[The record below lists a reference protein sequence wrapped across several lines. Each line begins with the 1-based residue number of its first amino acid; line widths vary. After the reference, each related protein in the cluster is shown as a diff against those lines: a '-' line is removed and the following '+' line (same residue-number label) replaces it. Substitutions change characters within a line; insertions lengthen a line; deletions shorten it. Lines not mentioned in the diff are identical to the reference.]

1 MLTIHRWSATRAVP
15 WKNGGGITR
24 ELARHPENDPFH
36 WRLSVAEVAS
46 DGPFSEFPGVDRL
59 IALIDGAG
67 MDLKFVDEAVSV
79 PLRPPLGWHRF
90 AGESTVY
97 ATLPAGP
104 TTDLNLMWRRD
115 LYDASLRVLEAPVGY
130 DPVGRRMLVFVAAG
144 NPTLGDGTSLMVGD
158 AVETDGGVNLGGTG
172 TVMVFVLDPR

>member
-15 WKNGGGITR
+15 WKNGGGLTR
-24 ELARHPENDPFH
+24 ELASHPANDAFD

-59 IALIDGAG
+59 IVLLDGAG
-67 MDLKFVDEAVSV
+67 MDLEFVDEASSV
-79 PLRPPLGWHRF
+79 RLRPELGWYRF
-90 AGESTVY
+90 AGESVVH
-97 ATLPAGP
+97 ATLPDGP

-115 LYDASLRVLEAPVGY
+115 RYDASLRMLEVPVGY

-144 NPTLGDGTSLMVGD
+144 APTLSDGTLLMVGD
-158 AVETDGGVNLGGTG
+158 AVETDDGVALGGTG
-172 TVMVFVLDPR
+172 TVVVFVLDPR